1 MTMIQNALVT
11 SLLFV
16 AHVMYSQEAIPASG
30 GEATGNGKV
39 SYSVGQVVYT
49 INTGS
54 NGSVSQGVQQSI
66 EILILSNPELIAL
79 TLTAVTYPNPTTDY
93 VVLMLKDSNLTDL
106 SYAMYDVQGRVI
118 SKGEIQQE
126 ATQITM
132 QNLAVGAYILKVS
145 QRNQGI
151 KTFRIIKK

>member
-1 MTMIQNALVT
+1 MIQNALVT

-30 GEATGNGKV
+30 GEATGNGTV
-39 SYSVGQVVYT
+39 SYSVSQVVYT

>member
-1 MTMIQNALVT
+1 MIQNALVT

-30 GEATGNGKV
+30 GEATGNGTV
-39 SYSVGQVVYT
+39 SYSVSQVVYT

-79 TLTAVTYPNPTTDY
+79 TLTSVTYPNPTTDY

>member
-1 MTMIQNALVT
+1 M
-11 SLLFV
+11 
-16 AHVMYSQEAIPASG
+16 
-30 GEATGNGKV
+30 
-39 SYSVGQVVYT
+39 VYT

-106 SYAMYDVQGRVI
+106 SYAMYDVQGRVM
-118 SKGEIQQE
+118 SVKGKYNKRQH
-126 ATQITM
+126 
-132 QNLAVGAYILKVS
+132 K
-145 QRNQGI
+145 
-151 KTFRIIKK
+151 